1 VKSFHKSTID
11 GRVVTFADMDVRKKY
26 LQIAITDRKGKIVR
40 NSRFENNLKQIIRLL
55 ESTSSK
61 EKKPV
66 VFIELSPV
74 WYSIY
79 RHPTEETKET

>member
-1 VKSFHKSTID
+1 MKSFHKSKID
-11 GRVVTFADMDVRKKY
+11 GRVITFVDMDVRKKY

-40 NSRFENNLKQIIRLL
+40 NSRFENNLKQIIRFF
-55 ESTSSK
+55 ESTNSK
-61 EKKPV
+61 EKSV
-66 VFIELSPV
+66 VVIELSPV

>member
-1 VKSFHKSTID
+1 MKSFHKSKID
-11 GRVVTFADMDVRKKY
+11 GRVITFVDMDVHKKY
-26 LQIAITDRKGKIVR
+26 LQIAITDRKGKIVW
-40 NSRFENNLKQIIRLL
+40 NSRFENNLKQIIRFF
-55 ESTSSK
+55 ESTNSK

-66 VFIELSPV
+66 VVIELSPV